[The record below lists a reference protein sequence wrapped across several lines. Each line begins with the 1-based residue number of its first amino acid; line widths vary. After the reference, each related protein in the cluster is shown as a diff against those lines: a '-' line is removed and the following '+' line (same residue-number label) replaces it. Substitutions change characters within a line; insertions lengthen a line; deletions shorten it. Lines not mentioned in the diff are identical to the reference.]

1 MQRIVECV
9 ANFSEGRRTE
19 VIREIVAS
27 IASTQSVAVL
37 GWESDVDHNR
47 SVVTFAGAPAAVA
60 EAAFAGIH
68 VAAALIDMDTHAG
81 QHPRIGAADVL
92 PFVPLYN
99 VSMDDCVRLARELGA
114 RVGAELR
121 IPAFL
126 YGEAALQQRYRRLAY
141 VRRGGY
147 ERLRKCIES
156 NDERRPDFGPRS
168 LGGAG
173 ACAIGARDIL
183 IAFNVY
189 LSTDDVA
196 VARRIA
202 RAVRASSGGL
212 PHLMA
217 LGLLVKGSAQVS
229 MNLTNYRV
237 TSIQRAVE
245 ALRQEAHNL
254 GVAVAGTELIG
265 LAPRAALA
273 ATDASYVQIDNFSL
287 DRVLEI
293 RLAQC
298 FGIDAQSSL

>member
-9 ANFSEGRRTE
+9 ANFSEGRRTQ
-19 VIREIVAS
+19 VVREIVAAIS
-27 IASTQSVAVL
+27 STENVAVL

-47 SVVTFAGAPAAVA
+47 SVVTFAGEPAAVA
-60 EAAFAGIH
+60 EAAFAGIQT
-68 VAAALIDMDTHAG
+68 AAALIDMACHSG

-99 VSMDDCVRLARELGA
+99 VSMDDCARLARELGA
-114 RVGAELR
+114 RVGKELR
-121 IPAFL
+121 IPVYL
-126 YGEAALQQRYRRLAY
+126 YGEAALRDRYRRLAY
-141 VRRGGY
+141 IRRGGF
-147 ERLRKCIES
+147 ERLRDCIDLS
-156 NDERRPDFGPRS
+156 DERRPDFGPRY
-168 LGGAG
+168 LGSPG

-189 LSTDDVA
+189 LSTDDIA

-202 RAVRASSGGL
+202 RAVRESSGGL

-229 MNLTNYRV
+229 MNLTNYRI
-237 TSIQRAVE
+237 TSIHRAVE
-245 ALRQEAHNL
+245 AVRQEAHSL
-254 GVAVAGTELIG
+254 GLAVEGTELIG
-265 LAPRAALA
+265 LAPKAALA

-298 FGIDAQSSL
+298 FGLDAE

>member
-9 ANFSEGRRTE
+9 ANFSEGRRSE
-19 VIREIVAS
+19 VVREIVAAIS
-27 IASTQSVAVL
+27 STESAALL

-47 SVVTFAGAPAAVA
+47 SVVTFAGEPAAVV
-60 EAAFAGIH
+60 EAAFTGIQ
-68 VAAALIDMDTHAG
+68 VAAELIDMNCHSG

-114 RVGAELR
+114 RVGEELR
-121 IPAFL
+121 IPVFL
-126 YGEAALQQRYRRLAY
+126 YGEAALQDRYRRLAY
-141 VRRGGY
+141 IRRGGY
-147 ERLRKCIES
+147 ERLRDCIELS
-156 NDERRPDFGPRS
+156 DERRPDFGPRS
-168 LGGAG
+168 LGSGG

-196 VARRIA
+196 VARRVA
-202 RAVRASSGGL
+202 RAVRESSGGL
-212 PHLMA
+212 PHVMA

-229 MNLTNYRV
+229 MNLTNYRI
-237 TSIQRAVE
+237 TSIHRAAE
-245 ALRQEAHNL
+245 ALRHEARKL
-254 GVAVAGTELIG
+254 DVTVEGTELIG
-265 LAPRAALA
+265 LAPKAALA

-298 FGIDAQSSL
+298 FGLDAE

>member
-9 ANFSEGRRTE
+9 ANFSEGRRTA
-19 VIREIVAS
+19 VVGEIVAAIS
-27 IASTQSVAVL
+27 ATDGVAVL

-47 SVVTFAGAPAAVA
+47 SVVTFAGEPAAVV
-60 EAAFAGIH
+60 ESAFTGIQ
-68 VAAALIDMDTHAG
+68 VAATLIDMNCHSG

-114 RVGAELR
+114 RVGKELR
-121 IPAFL
+121 IPVFL
-126 YGEAALQQRYRRLAY
+126 YGEAALRDRNRRLAY
-141 VRRGGY
+141 IRRGGY
-147 ERLRKCIES
+147 EGLRECIES
-156 NDERRPDFGPRS
+156 SDERRPDFGPRI

-202 RAVRASSGGL
+202 RALRESSGGL

-217 LGLLVKGSAQVS
+217 LGLLVNGSAQVS
-229 MNLTNYRV
+229 MNLTNYRI
-237 TSIQRAVE
+237 TSIHRALE
-245 ALRQEAHNL
+245 ALRQEAHSL
-254 GVAVAGTELIG
+254 GVAVESTELIG
-265 LAPRAALA
+265 LAPKAALA
-273 ATDASYVQIDNFSL
+273 ATAASYVQIDNFSL
-287 DRVLEI
+287 DRVLEVQI
-293 RLAQC
+293 ARRFQLSAE
-298 FGIDAQSSL
+298 

>member
-1 MQRIVECV
+1 MRRIVECV
-9 ANFSEGRRTE
+9 ANFSEGRRSE
-19 VIREIVAS
+19 VVGEIVAAIS
-27 IASTQSVAVL
+27 STENVAVL

-47 SVVTFAGAPAAVA
+47 SVVTFAGEPAAVV
-60 EAAFAGIH
+60 EAAFTGIQ
-68 VAAALIDMDTHAG
+68 VAAALIDMDCHSG

-114 RVGAELR
+114 RVGVELR
-121 IPAFL
+121 IPVFL
-126 YGEAALQQRYRRLAY
+126 YGEATLQDRYRRLADI
-141 VRRGGY
+141 RRGGY
-147 ERLRKCIES
+147 EALRDCIGLS
-156 NDERRPDFGPRS
+156 DERRPDFGPRF
-168 LGGAG
+168 LGTPG

-202 RAVRASSGGL
+202 RAVRESSGGL

-229 MNLTNYRV
+229 MNLTNYRI
-237 TSIQRAVE
+237 TSIHRAIE
-245 ALRQEAHNL
+245 ALRQEARNL
-254 GVAVAGTELIG
+254 GVTVAGTELIG
-265 LAPRAALA
+265 LAPKAALA

-298 FGIDAQSSL
+298 FGLSAE